1 VADIL
6 VYHNGEC
13 SKCKG
18 ALELLQQMGVPHD
31 VRFYLAEPLSEEEL
45 RALLAK
51 LNIPAS
57 GLIRRTEP
65 EFAAYEGKE
74 LGEEEWVQA
83 ILKHPVLMQR
93 PVVEKNGKAIIA
105 RSPEKVLDF
114 IK

>member
-1 VADIL
+1 MEIL
-6 VYHNGEC
+6 QEMN
-13 SKCKG
+13 
-18 ALELLQQMGVPHD
+18 VPHD

-45 RALLAK
+45 KTLLTK

-57 GLIRRTEP
+57 ELIRKSEP

-74 LGEEEWVQA
+74 LSEEEWMQA

-93 PVVEKNGKAIIA
+93 PVVAKGSKAIIA
-105 RSPEKVLDF
+105 RPPEKVLDF

>member
-1 VADIL
+1 MADIL

-18 ALELLQQMGVPHD
+18 ALELLQQIGVPHD
-31 VRFYLAEPLSEEEL
+31 VRFYLAEPLSDAEL

-57 GLIRRTEP
+57 ELIRKSEP
-65 EFAAYEGKE
+65 EFSAYEGRE
-74 LGEEEWVQA
+74 LSEEEWIQA
-83 ILKHPVLMQR
+83 MLQHPILMQR

-105 RSPEKVLDF
+105 RPPEKVLDL